1 MALIDNIRAYYKLD
15 DVNDASGNGYNL
27 VNANSTPF
35 NPALIGNGADFGSTD
50 GDKNL
55 SISSDL
61 GMGGYDDA
69 ISFSIWV
76 KLNAEITSGQWRFLE
91 KTLGPNTNVIGYS
104 IVYEYNSGTLRVGFW
119 RERHGVVGYLDY
131 YNVTLGTSG
140 WYHLVLTFD
149 PTVSSGTMKGYVNA
163 VERTT
168 RASCA
173 GNGANDVNLI
183 IKFVLGASWSGYT
196 NGTQNSALA
205 IMDEVGVWNRALS
218 ADEVTSLYN
227 SGAGFQYPF
236 LLGNPNFLI
245 FM

>member
-173 GNGANDVNLI
+173 GNGANDANLVTKLAI
-183 IKFVLGASWSGYT
+183 GASWSGYST
-196 NGTQNSALA
+196 GTANNAL
-205 IMDEVGVWNRALS
+205 
-218 ADEVTSLYN
+218 
-227 SGAGFQYPF
+227 
-236 LLGNPNFLI
+236 
-245 FM
+245 

>member
-1 MALIDNIRAYYKLD
+1 M
-15 DVNDASGNGYNL
+15 
-27 VNANSTPF
+27 
-35 NPALIGNGADFGSTD
+35 
-50 GDKNL
+50 
-55 SISSDL
+55 
-61 GMGGYDDA
+61 
-69 ISFSIWV
+69 
-76 KLNAEITSGQWRFLE
+76 
-91 KTLGPNTNVIGYS
+91 
-104 IVYEYNSGTLRVGFW
+104 YEYNSGTLRVGFW

-227 SGAGFQYPF
+227 SGAGLQYPF